1 MEEEDQLITLKNQDG
16 DKFIPF
22 SVSKNLRQDATSIIS
37 TVNNNGVQ
45 GIIVGNSNF
54 ESQLGTNSSLSN
66 YNPQEKNTFTSLEH
80 MIGPLSQAD
89 IDNDGDLDIFVGG
102 RVIPAQYPMPASS
115 MLYTNNK
122 GEYIPLSL
130 IHI

>member
-1 MEEEDQLITLKNQDG
+1 
-16 DKFIPF
+16 
-22 SVSKNLRQDATSIIS
+22 
-37 TVNNNGVQ
+37 
-45 GIIVGNSNF
+45 
-54 ESQLGTNSSLSN
+54 
-66 YNPQEKNTFTSLEH
+66 

-122 GEYIPLSL
+122 GEYIPDKKKFSGS
-130 IHI
+130 I